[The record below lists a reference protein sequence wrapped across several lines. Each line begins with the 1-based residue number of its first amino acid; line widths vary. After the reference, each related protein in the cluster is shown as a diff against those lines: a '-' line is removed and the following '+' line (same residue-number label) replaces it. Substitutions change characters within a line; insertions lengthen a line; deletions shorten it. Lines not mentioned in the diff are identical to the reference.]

1 MTTDTAQDQ
10 GSLNRRGFASADL
23 ALVRLSQ
30 AQLLRQ
36 RTTQSCVIIQVV
48 IIYLTALMALSGDLG
63 FALLWFGA
71 TSIMVAVVF
80 IYPRLTVPDGVNAD
94 NLNAYLTGHI
104 VISGLTGLV
113 WSLLAIAYL
122 DTSSVLNLFITI
134 NMVFS
139 ISVGGM
145 MPSSEYRPSFISLAT
160 ATLVPFSAYWLLE
173 VEGGLRLIG
182 LGLLIYYGFGLLVSA
197 RAEVQTQES
206 LAAERNRRLSDQ
218 LREQADKLAQVSAE
232 KTRFLA
238 AASHDMSQ
246 PLQAQGFLIGA
257 LRSQLDQPEQV
268 DLLDR
273 IEACWRSQQSLLQGL
288 VETARIDSGGI
299 VVKPAVFDIGETLK
313 RLAAEASKTA
323 SSAGITVTI
332 DASPTAV
339 RSDPLLVG
347 RILRNLLSNAL
358 KFTPRGGAIRL
369 TVKPHA
375 DNAVKVEITDT
386 GPGIPLAAQEQI
398 FDEYVQLDEHAG
410 DTRGLGLGLSIV
422 RQLADRL
429 GLEILFNSAPGEG
442 TSAGIILP
450 TETSEHLPNLA
461 ESGTEAFAGSP
472 FIVLVED
479 DKAVRE
485 SLSILLTGWSC
496 RVIAAESGSEAL
508 EALSWAPDTPDI
520 LLIDKSLKHGEDGL
534 TVIETLRG
542 EVAETVPAILVSG
555 DIDRFQ
561 GLPEMESVALLAKP
575 ADPFQ
580 LHSIMQDLM
589 AAASADQA

>member
-1 MTTDTAQDQ
+1 MTRSDSSDAN
-10 GSLNRRGFASADL
+10 SAERRGFAAEDL
-23 ALVRLSQ
+23 AQVRLSQ

-36 RTTQSCVIIQVV
+36 RTNQSCLIIQVV
-48 IIYLTALMALSGDLG
+48 ILYLTTLIALSGAQQ
-63 FALLWFGA
+63 FAVLWVLV
-71 TSIMVAVVF
+71 TSSLVGLVF
-80 IYPRLTVPDGVNAD
+80 LYPRWMVPDGVTPQR
-94 NLNAYLTGHI
+94 LNRYLTGHVI
-104 VISGLTGLV
+104 ISGLTGLA
-113 WSLLAIAYL
+113 WSTLAILFL
-122 DTSSVLNLFITI
+122 DTGSVLNLFITI

-145 MPSSEYRPSFISLAT
+145 MPSSEYRPSFVSLST
-160 ATLVPFSAYWLLE
+160 ATLVPFSAYWLIE

-197 RAEVQTQES
+197 RAEVQTVES
-206 LAAERNRRLSDQ
+206 LAAQRNRRLSEQ
-218 LREQADKLAQVSAE
+218 LREQADKLARVSAE

-257 LRSQLDQPEQV
+257 LRSQISQPEQR

-299 VVKPAVFDIGETLK
+299 VVKPSVFDIGETLSH
-313 RLAAEASKTA
+313 LAAEVSK
-323 SSAGITVTI
+323 SAADKQIQLSV
-332 DASPTAV
+332 DAEPVAV
-339 RSDPLLVG
+339 RSDPLLTG
-347 RILRNLLSNAL
+347 RILRNFLSNAL
-358 KFTPRGGAIRL
+358 KFTPKGGRISLSARPEGDKTIR
-369 TVKPHA
+369 
-375 DNAVKVEITDT
+375 VEISDT
-386 GPGIPLAAQEQI
+386 GPGIPPEAQERI
-398 FDEYVQLDEHAG
+398 FEEYVQLDRDSSDA
-410 DTRGLGLGLSIV
+410 RGLGLGLSIV

-429 GLEILFNSAPGEG
+429 GLEIVFNSVPGEG

-450 TETSEHLPNLA
+450 TAEAGDLPVSV
-461 ESGTEAFAGSP
+461 EQGFEAFPDPP
-472 FIVLVED
+472 FVVLVDD

-520 LLIDKSLKHGEDGL
+520 LLVDKRLKQGEDGL
-534 TVIETLRG
+534 SVIDALRA
-542 EVAETVPAILVSG
+542 EVAETVPAILMSG
-555 DIDRFQ
+555 DIERFK
-561 GLPEMESVALLAKP
+561 GLPETDALTLLAKP

-580 LHSIMQDLM
+580 LRRAMLDLM
-589 AAASADQA
+589 DFDRD